1 MFIILLTWFGIPL
14 IILSM
19 GYIIDYYKGYEI
31 VITTEDI
38 IINIIIIIGGYLTI
52 CLAIIWGI
60 VWLIDKLPKIP
71 FNIKNKT
78 LLTFNKKIK

>member
-1 MFIILLTWFGIPL
+1 MFIFLITWFGIPL

-38 IINIIIIIGGYLTI
+38 IINIIIM
-52 CLAIIWGI
+52 
-60 VWLIDKLPKIP
+60 
-71 FNIKNKT
+71 FNNNMGNS
-78 LLTFNKKIK
+78 LVNR